1 MKQERANRP
10 APGMTMTDFI
20 DFSAAAAAAV
30 VWRSLS
36 EAEGVRFEVE
46 FGT

>member
-20 DFSAAAAAAV
+20 DFSAAAAAV